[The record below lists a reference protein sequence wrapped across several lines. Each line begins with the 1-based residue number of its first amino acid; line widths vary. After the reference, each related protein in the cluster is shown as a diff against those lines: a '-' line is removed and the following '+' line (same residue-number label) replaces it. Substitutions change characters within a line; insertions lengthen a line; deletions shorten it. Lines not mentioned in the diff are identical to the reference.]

1 MHTFSRRRLSAVVGA
16 AAGAAAVGASA
27 APAAADP
34 GREGGR
40 AADGHQS
47 DTGGRPVSVRDEL
60 LRRMKVSSTLTTAD
74 GPVWSPVATG
84 FASVASEALP
94 QGAVGGL
101 GGRFVVVRD
110 GAGLA
115 EALERS
121 GPTVVLVE
129 GTIELELGQMLDV
142 SADTS
147 VLGVGRGAE
156 IVGGGLRLLE
166 VANVVIRNLTFRDS
180 FVPGDWHGNFDDND
194 NRSEEHTSELQSRGH
209 LVCRLL

>member
-34 GREGGR
+34 GREGGP
-40 AADGHQS
+40 AADGHRP
-47 DTGGRPVSVRDEL
+47 DTEGRPLSVRDEL
-60 LRRMKVSSTLTTAD
+60 LRPMKVPSTLTTAD

-121 GPTVVLVE
+121 GPTVVLGE
-129 GTIELELGQMLDV
+129 GTIELELGQMLVV
-142 SADTS
+142 SAETS
-147 VLGVGRGAE
+147 VRGVGWGGE
-156 IVGGGLRLLE
+156 MVGGGRRLL
-166 VANVVIRNLTFRDS
+166 VVGQ
-180 FVPGDWHGNFDDND
+180 V
-194 NRSEEHTSELQSRGH
+194 
-209 LVCRLL
+209 VV